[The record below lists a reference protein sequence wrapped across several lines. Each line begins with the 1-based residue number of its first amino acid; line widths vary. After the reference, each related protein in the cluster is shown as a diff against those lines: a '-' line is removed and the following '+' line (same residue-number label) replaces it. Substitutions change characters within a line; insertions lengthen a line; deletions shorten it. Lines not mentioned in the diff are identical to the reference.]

1 MKVNSACILEDRG
14 ILFIDGEDSK
24 DFLQNI
30 ITNDINK
37 VSETNSCFAS
47 LLNPQGKF
55 LFDFIVIKH
64 KKGYFI
70 DCDGNMTKK
79 IIEFFEKY
87 KLNSKIEIKNFS
99 EKFVTGIISH
109 AKFDEIKKIENTK
122 AQTIWFRSSPCFV
135 DPRSHKLGVR
145 ILSSLDKL
153 YLTVKKLSLK
163 IHKEDLYLDTAFK
176 HGIPIIGINKLQD
189 KLFGLE
195 ANFENYSAIDFKK
208 GCFIGQE
215 NTARMKIRNKL
226 RKRLVPVSSSLVL
239 SEGDELICENKKIG
253 EVLIG
258 EKYPFALVRYDNEN
272 FSDLAEKEITINKK
286 KIKLIQ
292 N

>member
-1 MKVNSACILEDRG
+1 MQTNKIIVLKDRG
-14 ILFIDGEDSK
+14 LISIAGEDCK
-24 DFLQNI
+24 QFLQNI

-37 VSETNSCFAS
+37 VSKSQTIFSGIFT
-47 LLNPQGKF
+47 PQGKYLFEFF
-55 LFDFIVIKH
+55 LIKSEN
-64 KKGYFI
+64 GFFI
-70 DCDGNMTKK
+70 DCDGKMTKK

-87 KLNSKIEIKNFS
+87 KLNSKLEIKNYS

-109 AKFDEIKKIENTK
+109 TKFDEIKKIENTN
-122 AQTIWFRSSPCFV
+122 AQTIWFRSGPCFV
-135 DPRSHKLGVR
+135 DPRSNKLGVR

-153 YLTVKKLSLK
+153 YLTIKKLSLE
-163 IHKEDLYLDTAFK
+163 IHKEDIYFDAAFK
-176 HGIPIIGINKLQD
+176 QGIPIVGINKLQD

-208 GCFIGQE
+208 GCYIGQE

-226 RKRLVPVSSSLVL
+226 RKRLVPVFSKLIL
-239 SEGDELICENKKIG
+239 TEGDELMCENKKVG

-258 EKYPFALVRYDNEN
+258 EKYPFALVSYDKEK
-272 FSDLAEKEITINKK
+272 FSDLAEKEITINQK

>member
-1 MKVNSACILEDRG
+1 M
-14 ILFIDGEDSK
+14 
-24 DFLQNI
+24 
-30 ITNDINK
+30 
-37 VSETNSCFAS
+37 
-47 LLNPQGKF
+47 
-55 LFDFIVIKH
+55 
-64 KKGYFI
+64 
-70 DCDGNMTKK
+70 
-79 IIEFFEKY
+79 
-87 KLNSKIEIKNFS
+87 
-99 EKFVTGIISH
+99 
-109 AKFDEIKKIENTK
+109 
-122 AQTIWFRSSPCFV
+122 
-135 DPRSHKLGVR
+135 
-145 ILSSLDKL
+145 
-153 YLTVKKLSLK
+153 
-163 IHKEDLYLDTAFK
+163 
-176 HGIPIIGINKLQD
+176 
-189 KLFGLE
+189 FGLE

>member
-1 MKVNSACILEDRG
+1 MQTNKIIVLKDRG
-14 ILFIDGEDSK
+14 LISIAGEDCK
-24 DFLQNI
+24 QFLQNI
-30 ITNDINK
+30 ITNDIYK
-37 VSETNSCFAS
+37 VSKFHTIFSGIFT
-47 LLNPQGKF
+47 PQGKYLFEFF
-55 LFDFIVIKH
+55 LIKSE
-64 KKGYFI
+64 KGYFI

-109 AKFDEIKKIENTK
+109 AKFDEIKKIENTE

-272 FSDLAEKEITINKK
+272 FSDLAKKEITINKK